1 MSENA
6 DELRHELTDI
16 KKQFHLIMENYQTVY
31 ANYKLNPTLP
41 SAMSA
46 HDKTEANLVL
56 LYRRMFVAQAAV
68 DKQLEDAETTVN
80 GLTTNNTTLNT
91 ALLTQEKSLASLKTM
106 PQMPQMPVRESF
118 ITGVGDTPPS
128 QNQISMANYAK
139 DIEYSVY
146 YYSIARIIYLVVGI
160 SIVSYFIFQTIGAP
174 ESTILADVKTKADQL
189 KSQAQAI
196 QPTLPFAS
204 NPPNPNPNPPNPNPN
219 PNPPKLIN
227 K

>member
-6 DELRHELTDI
+6 DELRGELKDI
-16 KKQFHLIMENYQTVY
+16 HKQFHLIMEHYAKVY
-31 ANYKLNPTLP
+31 ANFKMHPNLT

-68 DKQLEDAETTVN
+68 DKQLEDAQTTVN
-80 GLTTNNTTLNT
+80 GLTTHNTTLSK

-106 PQMPQMPVRESF
+106 PQMPVRESF
-118 ITGVGDTPPS
+118 ISSDDTPTP
-128 QNQISMANYAK
+128 NQLSMVRHAK
-139 DIEYSVY
+139 AIENSVY

-160 SIVSYFIFQTIGAP
+160 SVVSYFIFQTIGEP
-174 ESTILADVKTKADQL
+174 TSTILADVKMKADQL

-196 QPTLPFAS
+196 QPTLPFVS
-204 NPPNPNPNPPNPNPN
+204 NPNANQ
-219 PNPPKLIN
+219 
-227 K
+227 